1 MYNYLP
7 KYMLFSTH
15 VCVREINVFL
25 MYLSARKS
33 YEWEQDF
40 ISKISSTRGQDEL
53 LIGKSAA
60 KVDKKLSIPSAE
72 SRVGHLRKI
81 IAEQQA
87 ARMISE
93 GVQEEEDGAAD
104 ASNLEPKTVKPGG
117 GANLTQFL
125 GPPATTTATKKVEM
139 ARTLSKGVVSAA
151 KGEKIKMMAKGD
163 LKGSHIHCTLSTY
176 LHLR

>member
-1 MYNYLP
+1 
-7 KYMLFSTH
+7 
-15 VCVREINVFL
+15 

-87 ARMISE
+87 ATMISE
-93 GVQEEEDGAAD
+93 GVQEEEEDGAAD

-125 GPPATTTATKKVEM
+125 GPPATTPATKKVEM

-151 KGEKIKMMAKGD
+151 KGEKIKMAKGD
-163 LKGSHIHCTLSTY
+163 LKGSHIHFTLSAY
-176 LHLR
+176 LYLR

>member
-1 MYNYLP
+1 
-7 KYMLFSTH
+7 
-15 VCVREINVFL
+15 

-87 ARMISE
+87 ATMISE

-117 GANLTQFL
+117 GANLTQLL
-125 GPPATTTATKKVEM
+125 GPPATTTTTTTTATKKVVM